1 MKSPG
6 QQDSRLDRWGAHLFI
21 LGAWIAAFVA
31 FTIAWSMASGTAV
44 GNPCQG
50 AGFGC
55 FPTERQGIE
64 FLGFLIGLPAT
75 ICWFILGLIV
85 TPLVTRITKLKW
97 WLSGLLSLVICSVI
111 LAAIVAIIIQVR

>member
-1 MKSPG
+1 MTTSR
-6 QQDSRLDRWGAHLFI
+6 QQNSRLDRWGAHPFI
-21 LGAWIAAFVA
+21 LGAWLAAFIALAVA
-31 FTIAWSMASGTAV
+31 WLLASGTAV

-55 FPTERQGIE
+55 FPTERLGIE

-85 TPLVTRITKLKW
+85 TPLVTRITKLRW
-97 WLSGLLSLVICSVI
+97 WLSGLLTLVICSVVF
-111 LAAIVAIIIQVR
+111 AAIVAIIIQVR